1 MQPHFSAGRT
11 WLMHTT
17 MCLECAGG
25 KRSDERR
32 SLMPCFSQGFRL
44 RNRPT
49 RFAWRAGQNRTG
61 GCRVCA
67 ALDAARAGPGGG
79 SLSEMP
85 FVLFKNETLDVVEAL
100 SIRSI
105 ITWANGGIQTTLNF
119 NN

>member
-49 RFAWRAGQNRTG
+49 MFAWRAGQNRTG

-67 ALDAARAGPGGG
+67 ALDAARAGPGRRGLLR
-79 SLSEMP
+79 LSPAAAGAE
-85 FVLFKNETLDVVEAL
+85 LRCA
-100 SIRSI
+100 I
-105 ITWANGGIQTTLNF
+105 
-119 NN
+119 